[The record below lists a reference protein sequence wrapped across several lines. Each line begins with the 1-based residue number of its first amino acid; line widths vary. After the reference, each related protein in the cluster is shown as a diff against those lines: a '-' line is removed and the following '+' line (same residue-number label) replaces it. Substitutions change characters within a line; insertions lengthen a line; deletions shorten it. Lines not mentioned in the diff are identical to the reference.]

1 MLGTARL
8 RDTKLLIID
17 KVIIPSIEFTTEN
30 VCRSITL
37 MVQSSEAA
45 TALRPPLSKAITEGR
60 KIVDVRIQ
68 KNVVNETAN
77 AVKEVTAESR

>member
-1 MLGTARL
+1 
-8 RDTKLLIID
+8 
-17 KVIIPSIEFTTEN
+17 
-30 VCRSITL
+30 